1 MWIAIIKWKMLPNI
15 REKKLI
21 KKLKKWNI
29 MLQKIFHP
37 RGEAL
42 VFFYIIYIYRFDFV
56 GIWFFIFSLNIKV
69 FLYFFVYN
77 KTWIYASFYIGK
89 KKFNLVRNCKKNW
102 KIDKK
107 KRPF

>member
-1 MWIAIIKWKMLPNI
+1 
-15 REKKLI
+15 
-21 KKLKKWNI
+21 
-29 MLQKIFHP
+29 MLQKMFHP

-77 KTWIYASFYIGK
+77 KT
-89 KKFNLVRNCKKNW
+89 
-102 KIDKK
+102 
-107 KRPF
+107 